1 MIIHT
6 RSATPLEVVMIEPSS
21 GGKAHVWLR
30 RDIVQTTETDTTS
43 GDEVDVWEA
52 DEIHI
57 LMDHTPTVA
66 EVEADFA
73 ALWLAHEPDGLSTEQ
88 ALAARIEQLE
98 AAAVELA
105 DLLAGGV

>member
-1 MIIHT
+1 M
-6 RSATPLEVVMIEPSS
+6 
-21 GGKAHVWLR
+21 
-30 RDIVQTTETDTTS
+30 
-43 GDEVDVWEA
+43 WEA

-66 EVEADFA
+66 EVEADFV
-73 ALWLAHEPDGLSTEQ
+73 ALWFAHEFDVISTEQ

-105 DLLAGGV
+105 DLLAGCE